1 MGMIGFTMTK
11 TQSTGSNPVHQT
23 VASSIKFKSAGQS
36 IEIEFTEQQLSP
48 HAGTA
53 TFWAFLHQSGWID
66 LVEKC
71 LPHPAPTSNN
81 ALSPLSKVLGFVQGL
96 LCGAKKLTHV
106 AYLRR
111 DPLVPQMLGIK
122 RVASQSVLSRFFQGF
137 RSAGRNLACFRPQFR
152 WCLGRLPSRAEG
164 YALDLD
170 STRLLHEDGHQ
181 EGVEVGYTRL
191 GTKPCL
197 HPLLAV
203 LSEVRLVANFWLR
216 PGNSSCAN
224 NVVSFFLDLWN
235 HLPSHLRLRIVRADS
250 GFCTSQ
256 LLRLWE
262 QLRLKF
268 IVVARLT
275 RPLQRLIRKHTCWEA
290 TEVEGTEVAEVDY
303 HEGDWPAG
311 TRLILIRHRI
321 TDKQGRAGGK
331 MLFDCPGYL
340 YQALLTNLP
349 RTVKP
354 LAVWREYN
362 GRAACEAVI
371 KELDAGY
378 GLPQLACQQFW
389 PTEAALGFGVLA
401 HNLVVL
407 FERKLGWLEA
417 VTIGSLRYWLFV
429 TAGIIS
435 SPQGQTT
442 IKLAVPDKERAWW
455 RRLWDKLL
463 SPVPNCNAVENRPSL
478 P

>member
-1 MGMIGFTMTK
+1 MIVLTMKT
-11 TQSTGSNPVHQT
+11 TQSSGSSPVHQT
-23 VASSIKFKSAGQS
+23 VADSIKFKSAGQS
-36 IEIEFTEQQLSP
+36 IEIAFTDQKLSP

-53 TFWAFLHQSGWID
+53 TFWAFLRQSGWIA
-66 LVEKC
+66 LVEKR
-71 LPHPAPTSNN
+71 LPHPLPKSNR
-81 ALSPLSKVLGFVQGL
+81 ALSPVSKVLSFAQGL
-96 LCGAKKLTHV
+96 LCGAKKLTQV

-111 DPLVPQMLGIK
+111 DPVVPEILGIK
-122 RVASQSVLSRFFQGF
+122 RVASQSVLSRFFQVFG
-137 RSAGRNLACFRPQFR
+137 SAGRNLACFRPQFE
-152 WCLGRLPSRAEG
+152 WCLERLPSRKEG

-203 LSEVRLVANFWLR
+203 LSEVRLVAGFWLR

-224 NVVSFFLDLWN
+224 NAVSFFLDFWN
-235 HLPSHLRLRIVRADS
+235 YWPSHLRLRVVRADS
-250 GFCTSQ
+250 GFCVSP

-262 QLRLKF
+262 QLGLKF

-275 RPLQRLIRKHTCWEA
+275 RPLQRVIGKQTCWEA

-303 HEGDWPAG
+303 HEADWPAAV
-311 TRLILIRHRI
+311 RLTLIRHRI
-321 TDKQGRAGGK
+321 KDRPGRAGGK
-331 MLFDCPGYL
+331 LLFDCPGYL
-340 YQALLTNLP
+340 YQALVTNLP

-362 GRAACEAVI
+362 GRAACEGVI

-389 PTEAALGFGVLA
+389 STEAALSFGVLT

-429 TAGIIS
+429 TAGMIS

-442 IKLAVPDKERAWW
+442 IKLAVPQKERAWW

-463 SPVPNCNAVENRPSL
+463 SPFPNCNAVENRP
-478 P
+478 PIP